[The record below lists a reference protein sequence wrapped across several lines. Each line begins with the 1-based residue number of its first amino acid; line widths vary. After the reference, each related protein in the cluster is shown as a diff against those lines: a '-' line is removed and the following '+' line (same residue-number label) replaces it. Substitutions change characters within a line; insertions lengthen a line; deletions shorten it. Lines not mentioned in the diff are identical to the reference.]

1 MGTVGFFMIYRTIW
15 FFRMFGRIAWA
26 EDKLG
31 GGGTRF
37 FLKILGLLIIFL
49 GIFTISGIIDDI
61 MGSFA
66 NLFVR

>member
-15 FFRMFGRIAWA
+15 FFNLTGRIAWA

-31 GGGTRF
+31 GGGTRVCY
-37 FLKILGLLIIFL
+37 KILGLLIIFL

-61 MGSFA
+61 LGSFA